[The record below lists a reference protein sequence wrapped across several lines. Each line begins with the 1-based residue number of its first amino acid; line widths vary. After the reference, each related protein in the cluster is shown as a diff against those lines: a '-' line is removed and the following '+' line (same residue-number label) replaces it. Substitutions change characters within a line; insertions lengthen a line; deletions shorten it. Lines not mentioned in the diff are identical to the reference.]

1 MSILLPTINNFCV
14 FITNIIRSHKVF
26 DIRRIRLATKENYGM
41 NRIREVLL
49 LKSLKQKDLA
59 KMTGITE
66 NDISKIVNDRKEI
79 HLTTA
84 KKIAKALGKSVEYLW
99 PD

>member
-1 MSILLPTINNFCV
+1 
-14 FITNIIRSHKVF
+14 
-26 DIRRIRLATKENYGM
+26 M

-49 LKSLKQKDLA
+49 LKNIKQKDLA

-66 NDISKIVNDRKEI
+66 NDISKIINDRKAI

-84 KKIAKALGKSVEYLW
+84 KKIAKALGKSVDYLW